1 MSIEKTNDGF
11 IFFSILLRSKCP
23 TADAS
28 SSVSLVL
35 LPLLLCSFIFLPL
48 FAVVV
53 LFHLSWIL
61 FLSPSSLSHF
71 ATPFFYFFT
80 VPRIMAL
87 LCWTKFRIIC
97 NTRGWKVLLLLH
109 WTDWVSPVWNR
120 IDGAGWQ
127 RVDVCAFY
135 RVLYLILF

>member
-1 MSIEKTNDGF
+1 MS
-11 IFFSILLRSKCP
+11 
-23 TADAS
+23 
-28 SSVSLVL
+28 
-35 LPLLLCSFIFLPL
+35 L
-48 FAVVV
+48 FVVVV
-53 LFHLSWIL
+53 LFNPSCLL
-61 FLSPSSLSHF
+61 FLCLSLSSLRQMRVLS
-71 ATPFFYFFT
+71 FFYFFT

-127 RVDVCAFY
+127 RVDVCAFF
-135 RVLYLILF
+135 RVLYLIILLYLKKLKMSMLTLQSESALALPAKPNTNIQT